1 VIEQLKE
8 WAWVPQFIS
17 VAALP
22 LLVSY
27 LRGIFA
33 AKATVEKMVEAQAQ
47 MLTRLALAEQSI
59 ADAPT
64 QRDFAGLRTDFSS
77 LHGDLRT
84 LTAELRGFKEL
95 FERAEGT
102 LSRMH
107 TAMMKE

>member
-1 VIEQLKE
+1 MELLKE
-8 WAWVPQFIS
+8 WAWVPQLIS
-17 VAALP
+17 VVLIP

-33 AKATVEKMVEAQAQ
+33 TKVAVEKVIETQADI
-47 MLTRLALAEQSI
+47 LTRLALAEKSI
-59 ADAPT
+59 DDAPT
-64 QRDFAGLRTDFSS
+64 QSDFAGLRTDFAS